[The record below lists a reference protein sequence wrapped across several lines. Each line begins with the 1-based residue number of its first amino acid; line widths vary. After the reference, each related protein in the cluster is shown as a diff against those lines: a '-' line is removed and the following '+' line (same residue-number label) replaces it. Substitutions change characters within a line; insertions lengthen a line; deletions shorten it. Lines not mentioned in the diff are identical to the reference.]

1 VAERLKTILCIDD
14 EPGILDLIELILKR
28 EGFNFVGV
36 QGGRGGIAAV
46 REVRPDLVL
55 LDLMMPDVNGWEI
68 YWQMKADVATEN
80 IPVIIVTVRAGSM
93 DRVMA
98 QQIAKVDDYV
108 IKPFIP
114 GELVRCIHEVLEQGR
129 TQ

>member
-1 VAERLKTILCIDD
+1 MAERLKTILCIDD

-68 YWQMKADVATEN
+68 YWQMKADVATKD
-80 IPVIIVTVRAGSM
+80 IPVIIVTVRARSM

-98 QQIAKVDDYV
+98 QHIAKVDDYV
-108 IKPFIP
+108 TKPFLP
-114 GELVRCIHEVLEQGR
+114 EELVRRIHTVLEA
-129 TQ
+129 